1 MLFKIILFTTII
13 IIIIKCNTIIE
24 NMEYTSNTFSIN
36 PSSKIDFSSKIDLQY
51 FKKHILGN
59 KITIYNTDLN
69 TISHLKDQ
77 NNHYD
82 HYDHTAS
89 QSNKLVYK
97 YAGVPEKSIIFTN
110 DKSKSDNI
118 TKFYVENYDLK
129 FNSNII
135 IPIDKFKVC
144 ENIKYTNNDSSKSY
158 ELHNCI
164 FEEEDKSD
172 ILIINNIDDFER
184 KILFPQ

>member
-24 NMEYTSNTFSIN
+24 NMEYTSNTSSIN
-36 PSSKIDFSSKIDLQY
+36 PSSKIDLQY
-51 FKKHILGN
+51 FKTHILGN

-69 TISHLKDQ
+69 TISNLKDQ
-77 NNHYD
+77 NNHYE
-82 HYDHTAS
+82 YDHTAS
-89 QSNKLVYK
+89 QGNSKIVYN
-97 YAGVPEKSIIFTN
+97 YAGVPEKSITFTN
-110 DKSKSDNI
+110 DINISDNI
-118 TKFYVENYDLK
+118 TIFYVENYDLK

-172 ILIINNIDDFER
+172 ILIINNIDDFET